1 MTDIVQRET
10 VRRDAARGEIA
21 PRAVAVQPGT
31 AEPGSVRVRAYSG
44 GVLVAD
50 ADPPLLVWEHRF
62 YPQYFFAPAELRVG
76 LRPAGP
82 GRRSRSLGPS
92 ELFDVV
98 VRHAVAGETLPASG
112 TAPSGEVVLP
122 AAAQRYPQAPLA
134 ALRDAVTLDWSA
146 LDTWLAEEEVI
157 HTHARDPYV
166 RVDAMPSGR
175 HVRVVAGGEVVA
187 ESRRPVVLVQSGQ
200 PPRYYLPRVDVRMD
214 LLTPTETVS
223 YCAYKGTAAYWT
235 VRVGDL
241 RLRDVAWG
249 YDTPLREGLRIAGM
263 VCFWQEKNADLE
275 VWVDGVRVGRQ

>member
-1 MTDIVQRET
+1 MSDIVQRET
-10 VRRDAARGEIA
+10 VRRDAAQGEIV
-21 PRAVAVQPGT
+21 RSAVVIQPGT
-31 AEPGSVRVRAYSG
+31 AQPGSVRVRAYKS

-62 YPQYFFAPAELRVG
+62 YPQYFFAPGELRVG

-82 GRRSRSLGPS
+82 GRRSRSLGPG

-98 VRHAVAGETLPASG
+98 VPDGVGET
-112 TAPSGEVVLP
+112 VLP
-122 AAAQRYPQAPLA
+122 GAAQRYPQAPLV

-166 RVDAMPSGR
+166 RVDAMPSNR

-187 ESRRPVVLVQSGQ
+187 ESRRPVVLVQTGQ
-200 PPRYYLPRVDVRMD
+200 PPRYYLPQVDVRMD
-214 LLTPTETVS
+214 LLTPTDTVS

-241 RLRDVAWG
+241 RLRDVVWG

-263 VCFWQEKNADLE
+263 VCFWQEKNPDLE
-275 VWVDGVRVGRQ
+275 VWVDGVRVGQP